1 MSEYLDVNV
10 RSFISH
16 QYFRSQTIIPTSK
29 VSIRLEDHDSIK
41 STSKF
46 SSGAVNLEKLVTD
59 MASQK
64 APTKTTPMVPSNELA
79 IVAAAISLG
88 L

>member
-1 MSEYLDVNV
+1 
-10 RSFISH
+10 
-16 QYFRSQTIIPTSK
+16 
-29 VSIRLEDHDSIK
+29 LEDHDSVK

-46 SSGAVNLEKLVTD
+46 SSGAVNLEKLITD